1 MKILGMA
8 FRNVGRNKRR
18 SALALSSVAISIL
31 LVMVM
36 DGLMTGFLG
45 SIVRN
50 YTKNET
56 GHVNI
61 STEGYRARE
70 RFMPVDEAMDSSRE
84 VEAAIAAAPGLEGK
98 VKSVAERIR
107 FGVVLSSGPRS
118 KAALGIAGD
127 PGAERSLLMLDRSVR
142 EGSYLAAPGD
152 AVLGERLARD
162 LGLGL
167 GDVLRVVTQRADSG
181 LGYKRF
187 RVAGIFRT
195 GVNSLDEAVFQ
206 VGIADAR
213 ELLGLA
219 EGASQQLLVMLEDY
233 RDADRA
239 AALIAGAL
247 EAKGIRGLS
256 VQSWTEMGDFPR
268 LVEMAASIYYW
279 MYAVVAFLGAFI
291 IANIMMMVVLERRK
305 EIGMLKSLGMPSREV
320 LALFLAEGA
329 ALGALGSAL
338 GAGLGLAFNALYSR
352 IGFDFTQAM
361 SGFDWPM
368 DNIVYPR
375 PNPLAALAIFAMG
388 TAVAAIVSLLPA
400 RNAARMNPVEAIR
413 SAV

>member
-1 MKILGMA
+1 MRILGMA
-8 FRNVGRNKRR
+8 FRNVGRNRRR

-45 SIVRN
+45 SIVKN

-61 STEGYRARE
+61 ATEGYRARE
-70 RFMPVDEAMDSSRE
+70 RFMPIDETIASSRE
-84 VEAAIAAAPGLEGK
+84 IVDALAGLPGLEGK
-98 VKSVAERIR
+98 VQSVAERIR

-127 PGAERSLLMLDRSVR
+127 PEAERSLLMLDRSVK
-142 EGSYLAAPGD
+142 EGAYLAAPGD
-152 AVLGERLARD
+152 AILGERLAED

-167 GDVLRVVTQRADSG
+167 GDTLKVVTQKADSG
-181 LGYKRF
+181 LGFKRF

-213 ELLGLA
+213 ELLGLP
-219 EGASQQLLVMLEDY
+219 EGASQQLLVILKDY
-233 RDADRA
+233 RDSDKA
-239 AALIAGAL
+239 AGLMAGAL
-247 EAKGIRGLS
+247 GAKGLRGLS
-256 VQSWTEMGDFPR
+256 VQPWTAMGDFLK
-268 LVEMAASIYYW
+268 LVKMAASVYYW

-291 IANIMMMVVLERRK
+291 ITNIMMMVVLERRK
-305 EIGMLKSLGMPSREV
+305 EIGVLKSMGMPSREV
-320 LALFLAEGA
+320 LALFLAEGTM
-329 ALGALGSAL
+329 LGALGAAV
-338 GAGLGLAFNALYSR
+338 GAGLGLAFNAVFSKL
-352 IGFDFTQAM
+352 GFDFTSAM

-375 PNPLAALAIFAMG
+375 PNVLAALAFFAMG

-400 RNAARMNPVEAIR
+400 RSAARMNPVEAIR